1 MIYVETRA
9 YLLGT
14 LLSWIMVFAIFFSIY
29 HDRKKLNFKTIT
41 ATVVLLIADAIVDSL
56 ADDWSFLLFV
66 VGIYLIFEHHVKPN
80 YFLLDA
86 ALISSITIYLVD
98 IVMSAIVML
107 FVQTQDTQGWN
118 FTLIS
123 SAIEWALALGVIFL
137 YRKYDLVG
145 FLKRT
150 AKTSV
155 VTLLLTYFFVV
166 LSIFMNFINHFQA
179 YRKLIIGILLFIVIQ
194 IIVLLLIFLLE
205 TKHQKSLYQQQLS
218 EEQFKNLKMYTDQ
231 LERDQLSVRKFKHD
245 YENLLLSL
253 RTVADSASDNA
264 LIESLNK
271 FESYSDDYFNNA
283 SMKLYKD
290 LNNVQNP
297 YLKSLFI
304 SKLNQINHS
313 HIDCHFECRNVINDI
328 SINIF
333 DLVRLLGIAIDN
345 AIEATKK
352 QAKGKIQLA
361 IISEDDQITFVIDN
375 TVITPE
381 KVASLS
387 QTGYSTKKNHS
398 GLGLS
403 NVQDIKKK
411 YPNLL
416 VQYSEDADWFHLQL
430 VLI

>member
-9 YLLGT
+9 YLLGI
-14 LLSWIMVFAIFFSIY
+14 LLSWIMVFVIFFSLY
-29 HDRKKLNFKTIT
+29 HDQKKINVKTIT
-41 ATVVLLIADAIVDSL
+41 ASVVLLFICAIVDGL
-56 ADDWSFLLFV
+56 ADDWSFLLLI
-66 VGIYLIFEHHVKPN
+66 VGIYLIFDHHFKLN

-86 ALISSITIYLVD
+86 VLISSITIYIVD
-98 IVMSAIVML
+98 IVMSAIVMM
-107 FVQTQDTQGWN
+107 FVHTQNTQGWG

-123 SAIEWALALGVIFL
+123 SAIEWTLAIIVIFL
-137 YRKYDLVG
+137 YQKFDLVG
-145 FLKRT
+145 FIN
-150 AKTSV
+150 KTIKSPV
-155 VTLLLTYFFVV
+155 MTLLLTYFFFV
-166 LSIFMNFINHFQA
+166 LSFFMTCIDHFQA
-179 YRKLIIGILLFIVIQ
+179 YRKLIIGILLFVVIQ
-194 IIVLLLIFLLE
+194 IIVLLLIFLIE
-205 TKHQKSLYQQQLS
+205 AKRQKSLYQQQLS

-231 LERDQLSVRKFKHD
+231 LERDQLSLRKFKHD
-245 YENLLLSL
+245 YGNLLLSL
-253 RTVADSASDNA
+253 RTVADSDSDNA
-264 LIESLNK
+264 LIDSLNK
-271 FESYSDDYFNNA
+271 FESYSNDYFSNV

-290 LNNVQNP
+290 INNVKNP

-304 SKLNQINHS
+304 SKLNQINNAK
-313 HIDCHFECRNVINDI
+313 IDCKFECRDTVDDI
-328 SINIF
+328 SINVF

-352 QAKGKIQLA
+352 QEHGKIQLA
-361 IISEDDQITFVIDN
+361 IITENNQITFIIDN

-381 KVASLS
+381 KVSSLS

-416 VQYSEDADWFHLQL
+416 VQYSEDSDWFHLQL

>member
-1 MIYVETRA
+1 MIYVEEGA
-9 YLLGT
+9 FALGV

-29 HDRKKLNFKTIT
+29 HDPKKLNFKTIT
-41 ATVVLLIADAIVDSL
+41 ASIILLIAATITDNY

-66 VGIYLIFEHHVKPN
+66 LGIYLIFEHHVKPN
-80 YFLLDA
+80 YFLLDE
-86 ALISSITIYLVD
+86 ALISSITIYIVD
-98 IVMSAIVML
+98 IIMSAVMMI
-107 FVQTQDTQGWN
+107 FVRTQITQGWT
-118 FTLIS
+118 FTFVS
-123 SAIEWALALGVIFL
+123 SAIEWILAIIIILL
-137 YRKYDLVG
+137 YRHFHLTT
-145 FLKRT
+145 FLK
-150 AKTSV
+150 KSEKSPV

-166 LSIFMNFINHFQA
+166 LSIFMNFIDHFEA
-179 YRKLIIGILLFIVIQ
+179 YRKLIIGILLFVVIQ

-205 TKHQKSLYQQQLS
+205 SKRQKNLYQQQLS

-231 LERDQLSVRKFKHD
+231 LERDQLSLRKFKHD

-253 RTVADSASDNA
+253 RTVADSDNNNA
-264 LIESLNK
+264 LLESLNK
-271 FESYSDDYFNNA
+271 FETYSDDYFSNV

-290 LNNVQNP
+290 LNNIQNP

-304 SKLNQINHS
+304 SKLNQINHEN
-313 HIDCHFECRNVINDI
+313 IECHFECRDVITDT

-345 AIEATKK
+345 AIEETKK
-352 QAKGKIQLA
+352 QPAGKIQLA
-361 IISEDDQITFVIDN
+361 IISEDGQLTFVIDN

-381 KVASLS
+381 AISNIK

-416 VQYSEDADWFHLQL
+416 VQYSEDNNWFHLQL